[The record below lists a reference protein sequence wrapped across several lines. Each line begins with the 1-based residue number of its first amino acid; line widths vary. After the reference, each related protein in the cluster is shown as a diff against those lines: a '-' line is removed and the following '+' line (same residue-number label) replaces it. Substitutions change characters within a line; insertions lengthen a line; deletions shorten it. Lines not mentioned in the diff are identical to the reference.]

1 VGISK
6 QSVITALRATG
17 TRDPD
22 LLERKRIELRSAART
37 SWLAGG
43 ALLLLGAVLW
53 VLGPGI
59 LAGVPVILAG
69 AVFGH
74 RGWRKVNAVEAGYA
88 EFVNSSGR

>member
-1 VGISK
+1 MGLSK

-37 SWLAGG
+37 SWFAGG
-43 ALLLLGAVLW
+43 ALLLLGAVLC

-74 RGWRKVNAVEAGYA
+74 RGWRNVNAVEAGYS